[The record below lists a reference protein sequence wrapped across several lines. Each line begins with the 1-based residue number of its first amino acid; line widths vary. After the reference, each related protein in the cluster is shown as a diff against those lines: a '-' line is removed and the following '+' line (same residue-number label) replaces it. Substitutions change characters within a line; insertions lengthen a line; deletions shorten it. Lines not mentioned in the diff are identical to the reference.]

1 MKTVPT
7 RCYDDIINL
16 PRPDSTRHA
25 RMSPL
30 GRAAQFAPFAALTG
44 FDDCIDETA
53 RLTDRCPELTEEDFL
68 RINAQLCDL
77 MGRLHEQPEITLTC
91 FEPDEKKPG
100 GAYRSVTGQ
109 VRRIDEVGKSV
120 VFTDGRVIPFG
131 KIHGI
136 DRITRA
142 G

>member
-1 MKTVPT
+1 MRPLH
-7 RCYDDIINL
+7 RSYDDIIGL
-16 PRPDSTRHA
+16 PRPVSPRRT

-44 FDDCIDETA
+44 FEDEIGETA

-68 RINAQLCDL
+68 RLNGQLCEL
-77 MGRLHEQPEITLTC
+77 MGALHEQPEVALTV

-100 GAYRSVTGQ
+100 GAYRSVTGV
-109 VRRIDEVGKSV
+109 VRRIDEVGQAV
-120 VFTDGRVIPFG
+120 ILADGRNVPFG
-131 KIHGI
+131 RIHDI
-136 DRITRA
+136 ERLHQA

>member
-1 MKTVPT
+1 MRPLH
-7 RCYDDIINL
+7 RSYDDIIGL
-16 PRPDSTRHA
+16 PRPVSPRRT

-44 FDDCIDETA
+44 FEACIDETA

-68 RINAQLCDL
+68 RLNGQLCEL
-77 MGRLHEQPEITLTC
+77 MGCLHEQPEVALTL

-100 GAYRSVTGQ
+100 GAYRSVTGV
-109 VRRIDEVGKSV
+109 VRRIDETGQ
-120 VFTDGRVIPFG
+120 TIILMDGRIVPFG
-131 KIHGI
+131 RIHGI
-136 DRITRA
+136 ERLHRA

>member
-1 MKTVPT
+1 MRPLH
-7 RCYDDIINL
+7 RSYDDIIDL
-16 PRPDSTRHA
+16 PRPVSPRRN
-25 RMSPL
+25 RMPPL

-44 FDDCIDETA
+44 FEDEIHETA

-68 RINAQLCDL
+68 RLNGQLYEL
-77 MGRLHEQPEITLTC
+77 MGCLHEQPEVALTI

-100 GAYRSVTGQ
+100 GAYRSVTGV
-109 VRRIDEVGKSV
+109 VRRIDETGQAVILA
-120 VFTDGRVIPFG
+120 DGRAIPFG

-136 DRITRA
+136 EWLHRA

>member
-1 MKTVPT
+1 MKPLH
-7 RCYDDIINL
+7 RSYADIIGL
-16 PRPDSTRHA
+16 PRPVSPRRT

-44 FDDCIDETA
+44 FEDCIDETA

-68 RINAQLCDL
+68 RLNAQLCDL
-77 MGRLHEQPEITLTC
+77 MGALHEQPEVVLTI

-100 GAYRSVTGQ
+100 GAYRSVTGV
-109 VRRIDEVGKSV
+109 VRRIDEVGQSV
-120 VFTDGRVIPFG
+120 IFTDGRVIPFG
-131 KIHGI
+131 RIHGI
-136 DRITRA
+136 ERLNRA